1 MEWKDWWQEV
11 WRQSPAMALLIAI
24 IATGFFQY
32 WVWGSTYKEMK
43 ADRDEYRQIAFQS
56 TGLLEKNV
64 GINTSIPT
72 PTPTPTSSPASS
84 PAPSSLPTS
93 LPTPQSTVPSVPEV
107 KAQVIDIRKR
117 LNMLEAKASKQ

>member
-43 ADRDEYRQIAFQS
+43 ADRDEYRTLALES
-56 TGLLEKNV
+56 TGLLEKRV
-64 GINTSIPT
+64 LPASTPPPAATPDWMPRPTTSPT
-72 PTPTPTSSPASS
+72 PDVKPD
-84 PAPSSLPTS
+84 
-93 LPTPQSTVPSVPEV
+93 V
-107 KAQVIDIRKR
+107 KAEVIAIRKK
-117 LNMLEAKASKQ
+117 LEMLEA